1 MDEDDSQDEV
11 TGRSSS
17 CRKGKRPLSSIF
29 SDEEDDSDESGEGE
43 TDSGDDN
50 DDDVGDESEVGED
63 EETLDGDDD
72 EDEEEDEEEDDSDRD
87 EIDAAKAGLEGGVG
101 RAVGGSSAEFSYL
114 SSDEDAEKCPI
125 CLNTFHEQPVAT
137 PETCEHYFC
146 LDCILEWSKNANSCP
161 VDRIVFNKICLRKNH
176 GGQVQKVIPLQKPLT
191 AEGGELDQ
199 TNCEV
204 CGQSDR
210 EDRLL
215 LCDGCDAGYHMECLT
230 PPLDAVPVEE
240 WFCPRCS
247 PSNVRSA
254 QLSAPKRIKYFPTHS
269 GIGSSSWIVGYFQMR
284 VEKGGVSSMAP
295 GGAVPTTSRRA
306 RAFAAGP
313 TRAIARTQQSERVR
327 ANVNRNRITQA
338 RTSSEAPMLSSWLD
352 EAINAVVA
360 GLSTAV
366 YVRDLTPRPGTSR
379 RRRTVK
385 RRKTAGKKMNEKTG
399 GKMDGKE
406 KPKGKGV
413 KRRRRRRRRVRR
425 TKSRRK
431 LVVKKDLTARSRI
444 AKNLGLGKPTHS
456 TSIPSVY
463 RPIEQSL
470 GGMRAD
476 IGAASLSVYGDPFDL
491 DPFYDENE
499 RSSAP
504 PSPVAVKRQGL
515 SRSALR
521 SHQPVARP
529 IPVGLHRRGL
539 SIPEPRAVTETA
551 PVPDLL
557 GSIMS
562 GQSMLMMD
570 SSDVVINRDGS
581 LKAIKPVSVS
591 SPKAAV
597 SKVSGSACS
606 PAAEVHTGSGP
617 SGCGASPPGRPS
629 SMSTSLPLPH
639 FPPTW
644 LPPTTAPRQH
654 AQRLSA
660 PPLPTPPLGR
670 RLESTLLG
678 AASMVLFEGGI
689 PQRSP

>member
-43 TDSGDDN
+43 CDSGDDN
-50 DDDVGDESEVGED
+50 DDSEVGED

-101 RAVGGSSAEFSYL
+101 GAMGGSSADFSYL

-125 CLNTFHEQPVAT
+125 CLNTFHEQAVAT

-146 LDCILEWSKNANSCP
+146 LDCIMEWSKNANSCP

-176 GGQVQKVIPLQKPLT
+176 GGQVQKVIALQKPVT

-247 PSNVRSA
+247 PSNV
-254 QLSAPKRIKYFPTHS
+254 HS
-269 GIGSSSWIVGYFQMR
+269 GASSTAA
-284 VEKGGVSSMAP
+284 GGT
-295 GGAVPTTSRRA
+295 VPTTSRRA
-306 RAFAAGP
+306 RASAAGP

-352 EAINAVVA
+352 DAINAVVA

-379 RRRTVK
+379 RRRTGNFHY
-385 RRKTAGKKMNEKTG
+385 KTRA
-399 GKMDGKE
+399 
-406 KPKGKGV
+406 
-413 KRRRRRRRRVRR
+413 
-425 TKSRRK
+425 SY
-431 LVVKKDLTARSRI
+431 SCI
-444 AKNLGLGKPTHS
+444 AVLSLEIW
-456 TSIPSVY
+456 IPCHT
-463 RPIEQSL
+463 PQ
-470 GGMRAD
+470 
-476 IGAASLSVYGDPFDL
+476 
-491 DPFYDENE
+491 N
-499 RSSAP
+499 P
-504 PSPVAVKRQGL
+504 PSCHIACWFSCHL
-515 SRSALR
+515 
-521 SHQPVARP
+521 
-529 IPVGLHRRGL
+529 
-539 SIPEPRAVTETA
+539 TE
-551 PVPDLL
+551 L
-557 GSIMS
+557 
-562 GQSMLMMD
+562 
-570 SSDVVINRDGS
+570 NC
-581 LKAIKPVSVS
+581 KAICHM
-591 SPKAAV
+591 ALL
-597 SKVSGSACS
+597 
-606 PAAEVHTGSGP
+606 
-617 SGCGASPPGRPS
+617 
-629 SMSTSLPLPH
+629 TSYLI
-639 FPPTW
+639 
-644 LPPTTAPRQH
+644 TA
-654 AQRLSA
+654 LI
-660 PPLPTPPLGR
+660 LDL
-670 RLESTLLG
+670 
-678 AASMVLFEGGI
+678 
-689 PQRSP
+689 